1 MSLST
6 HVLDIGAGHPAAG
19 IPVRAERVEAG
30 ASVVVSSATTDTD
43 GRVATLVDESD
54 WGAGVWRLIFDVR
67 DYLGAEALF
76 PTVTVELSV
85 LSARKM
91 HVPLLLNRYGYSVYR
106 GS

>member
-19 IPVRAERVEAG
+19 IPVRAERGTLVVASGVTDVDGRIAPLVGEQDWAAG
-30 ASVVVSSATTDTD
+30 A
-43 GRVATLVDESD
+43 
-54 WGAGVWRLIFDVR
+54 WRLVFDVGG
-67 DYLGAEALF
+67 YLGEEALF
-76 PTVTVELSV
+76 PTITVELNV
-85 LSARKM
+85 LSARRM